1 MTLLAHFVGRKNKKI
16 LLITVG
22 GICVRV
28 DGIYLFLLF
37 ILPHALYVQGAL
49 MFS

>member
-1 MTLLAHFVGRKNKKI
+1 MTLLAHFVGRKNKI
-16 LLITVG
+16 LLITFG

-28 DGIYLFLLF
+28 GIYLFLLS